1 MAHVTLTINGRDYRI
16 TCGSG
21 EEDHVAALGSD
32 LDAKARA
39 LAGRLGHVSEGLLM
53 VMVGLTLADELAEV
67 TRERDQVRARLDAV
81 GQAAD
86 QAEAEERLRD
96 DAEDRAAQVID
107 SMARRIEGL
116 AERLERP

>member
-21 EEDHVAALGSD
+21 EEEHVAALGGV
-32 LDAKARA
+32 LDTKARV
-39 LAGRLGHVSEGLLM
+39 LADRLGHVSEGLLM

-67 TRERDQVRARLDAV
+67 TRERDQVRDRLDAV

>member
-16 TCGSG
+16 ACGPG
-21 EEDHVAALGSD
+21 EEEHVTALGTV

-53 VMVGLTLADELAEV
+53 VMVGLTLADELAET
-67 TRERDQVRARLDAV
+67 TRERDRLRERLDTV

-86 QAEAEERLRD
+86 QAEAQERLRD
-96 DAEDRAAQVID
+96 DAEDRAAQVIE